1 MVRAHRRTRS
11 PSLRAMTR
19 WRSNLISCSQP
30 GPDGG
35 LSASPG
41 CRRRIKP
48 RGLATRAHRP
58 RRTPQ
63 HAGDIAAG
71 AAERESC
78 PLSADTVEKHIVLVF
93 SESRIRPEWRD
104 VRDHVWSG
112 LSNVGALQRTCA
124 YIRRSLLGEDFERR
138 STLEFFNNIRPLLP
152 SPTRK
157 VLRKRTFVHGLV
169 PDHQRLSLATDAHL
183 FRVGLIGA
191 SNRTNICK
199 TDKRPLPRRQALE
212 TVGLGTCGPRSL
224 RGSLR

>member
-1 MVRAHRRTRS
+1 MARAHRRTRS

-93 SESRIRPEWRD
+93 SGSRIRPEWRD

-112 LSNVGALQRTCA
+112 LSNVGALQRTCGTIYLRTSDA
-124 YIRRSLLGEDFERR
+124 ACLGKISRDAQLWRFSTTSAHYCHPRREKCSGSRRSFTDWFPITSAFRSRLMPICFELDLSGRAIER
-138 STLEFFNNIRPLLP
+138 IFAK
-152 SPTRK
+152 PTKDLFR
-157 VLRKRTFVHGLV
+157 GA
-169 PDHQRLSLATDAHL
+169 RLSRL
-183 FRVGLIGA
+183 
-191 SNRTNICK
+191 
-199 TDKRPLPRRQALE
+199 
-212 TVGLGTCGPRSL
+212 
-224 RGSLR
+224 